1 MLSIHLG
8 STNQDDTAWKDPDNF
23 RPERHLDQDGNLIRN
38 DAFLPFG
45 LGILNL
51 AQKWTSKN
59 VDNLSQFILL
69 F

>member
-8 STNQDDTAWKDPDNF
+8 SANKDYTAWKDPENF

-38 DAFLPFG
+38 DAFIPFG

-51 AQKWTSKN
+51 AQKGTSN
-59 VDNLSQFILL
+59 DVDL
-69 F
+69 